1 MIEIILFE
9 PQIPQNTG
17 NIIRLCSNTGSAL
30 HIIHPT
36 GFGWND
42 KKLKRAMLDYEEFSQ
57 VSHYESWQD
66 FLKNH
71 DISKIWAFTTKG
83 EKSVFKAEI
92 KKDDF
97 LLFGSETAGLSAEI
111 HKDLKQEQKIRLPM
125 QRISRSMNLSNSVA
139 VGLYEAMRQNKMLD
153 EIFL

>member
-1 MIEIILFE
+1 MNVVLFE

-17 NIIRLCSNTGSAL
+17 NIIRLCANSGALL

-57 VSHYESWQD
+57 VLHYDSWQN

-71 DISKIWAFTTKG
+71 DISRIWALTTKA
-83 EKSVFKAEI
+83 EKSLFKVEI
-92 KKDDF
+92 KPFDF

-111 HKDLKQEQKIRLPM
+111 HADLRQEQKIRLPM
-125 QRISRSMNLSNSVA
+125 KETSRSMNLSNSVA
-139 VGLYEAMRQNKMLD
+139 ITLYEAMRQNNLLNNIILD
-153 EIFL
+153 